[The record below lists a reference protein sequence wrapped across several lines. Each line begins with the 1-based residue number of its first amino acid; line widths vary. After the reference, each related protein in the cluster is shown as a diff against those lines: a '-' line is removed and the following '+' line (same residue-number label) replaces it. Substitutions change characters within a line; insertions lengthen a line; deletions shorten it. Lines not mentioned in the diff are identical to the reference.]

1 MGGSKAVIGAEKA
14 ILKDDIIKTV
24 EQRYQRVKAEKAR
37 MIQEWKDSLTDLTTN
52 AKRLIKEYKEKI
64 RNAEREVNKGINV
77 EENEKKIAELK
88 KKTNELKKKKY
99 TDADLKQAEREIM
112 KDIMVKEEG
121 SFCPFCGENFGSSD
135 GVKQH
140 LCEKEAFTD
149 KDLEKMN
156 TPSERSTNYAENY
169 KAEHGTNRFTV
180 NVPLEE
186 FDNDEL
192 EIDIGEE
199 IHHLISVGP
208 YAFTL
213 RINRLGNYFGIDIN
227 STDNLISAPSVDPV
241 AFKKK
246 HGMAFSDLSDKS
258 KYDIAAAAIEKS
270 KIQYHK
276 GNHDF
281 EPEKGI
287 PSYEKKLVQDLA
299 EIEYE
304 ILAKSRKEGCLGQ
317 TPEGR
322 EEAKNLIDN
331 KLKELQEKIKSDITD
346 FEPSPDGKQIVERFL
361 AKEDYKYHTG
371 KG

>member
-1 MGGSKAVIGAEKA
+1 
-14 ILKDDIIKTV
+14 
-24 EQRYQRVKAEKAR
+24 
-37 MIQEWKDSLTDLTTN
+37 
-52 AKRLIKEYKEKI
+52 
-64 RNAEREVNKGINV
+64 
-77 EENEKKIAELK
+77 
-88 KKTNELKKKKY
+88 
-99 TDADLKQAEREIM
+99 M

-156 TPSERSTNYAENY
+156 TPSERSANYAENY

-186 FDNDEL
+186 FDNNQL